1 MFPARGGNFR
11 ARAARLG
18 RGLAAP
24 NLTVMLWFRGIP
36 EGFRQGSDDGLA
48 MINQAAEWLQGR
60 ASLGAAGG
68 WTAEEMRLVADIGFA
83 LAEQG
88 RNDEA
93 ITIFEGLA
101 ALAPATAYFQ
111 SALGALWL
119 RKGDPARALS
129 HLDAALAADP
139 NDLTALVNRGEA
151 RLEMGDNEGALTDL
165 RAVAQADE
173 TTAAACATRAR
184 ALLRALTSPQA

>member
-1 MFPARGGNFR
+1 M
-11 ARAARLG
+11 
-18 RGLAAP
+18 
-24 NLTVMLWFRGIP
+24 M
-36 EGFRQGSDDGLA
+36 
-48 MINQAAEWLQGR
+48 NQAAAEWLQGR

-93 ITIFEGLA
+93 LTVFEGLA

-111 SALGALWL
+111 SALGALRL
-119 RKGDPARALS
+119 RKNEPVAAIA

-139 NDLTALVNRGEA
+139 RDLTALTNRGEA
-151 RLEMGDNEGALTDL
+151 RLQLGDEAGALADL
-165 RAVAQADE
+165 RAVAALGE
-173 TTAAACATRAR
+173 TAGEAAGASSVGASPVAASEACVTRAR
-184 ALLRALTSPQA
+184 ALLRALSSPQS

>member
-1 MFPARGGNFR
+1 MMN
-11 ARAARLG
+11 
-18 RGLAAP
+18 
-24 NLTVMLWFRGIP
+24 
-36 EGFRQGSDDGLA
+36 QG
-48 MINQAAEWLQGR
+48 AAEWMQGR

-93 ITIFEGLA
+93 LTIFEGLA

-111 SALGALWL
+111 SALGALHL
-119 RKGDPARALS
+119 RKGDPSRALS

-139 NDLTALVNRGEA
+139 QDLTALTNRGEA
-151 RLEMGDNEGALTDL
+151 RLQLGDPAGALADL
-165 RAVAQADE
+165 QAVSGVDDA
-173 TTAAACATRAR
+173 TAAVTDASACVTRAR
-184 ALLRALTSPQA
+184 ALLRALGSQQV